1 MRLVRRSITPG
12 SYYAGIRMM
21 TSEGVHEEVARL
33 ATTQFPAERR
43 ADVEVLDMG
52 AGEGALSQRLR
63 DLGFERV
70 TAWELD
76 PSRLRVEGIP
86 VEPVDL
92 EAPVPDAARGRFDL
106 VTAVEVVEHL
116 ENPYGFFRRVADV
129 LAERGIAIVTTP
141 NVESARSRLR
151 FLRTGQF
158 RWFGESEYRDWGHIQ
173 PITSWQLD
181 KALRRSRLKVLER
194 SYNLR
199 DARFVYDPGLR
210 RVVGSLVAAAVTP
223 FLRGNARGD
232 INVWVI
238 GRA

>member
-1 MRLVRRSITPG
+1 MRLVTRSMTSG

-21 TSEGVHEEVARL
+21 TSEGVHEEVGRL
-33 ATTQFPAERR
+33 AAGRLPAERR
-43 ADVEVLDMG
+43 AAVEVLDMG

-63 DLGFERV
+63 DLGFARL

-76 PSRLRVEGIP
+76 PARFRVEAIR
-86 VEPVDL
+86 VEAVDL
-92 EAPVPDAARGRFDL
+92 EAPFPESARGRFDL
-106 VTAVEVVEHL
+106 ATAVEVVEHL
-116 ENPYGFFRRVADV
+116 ENPYAFFRQTAGV
-129 LAERGIAIVTTP
+129 LTERGVAIVTTP

-151 FLRTGQF
+151 FLRTGEF
-158 RWFGESEYRDWGHIQ
+158 RWFGESEYHDWGHIQ
-173 PITSWQLD
+173 PLSAWELD
-181 KALRRSRLKVLER
+181 KALRQSGLKVLER

-199 DARFVYDPGLR
+199 DALLVYDPGLR
-210 RVVGSLVAAAVTP
+210 RMLGSLVAAAMTP

>member
-1 MRLVRRSITPG
+1 MTPG

-21 TSEGVHEEVARL
+21 TSEGVHEEVGRL
-33 ATTQFPAERR
+33 AAARFPAERR

-63 DLGFERV
+63 DLGFARL

-76 PSRLRVEGIP
+76 PERFRVEAIP
-86 VEPVDL
+86 VEAVDL
-92 EAPVPDAARGRFDL
+92 EAPFPESARGRFDL
-106 VTAVEVVEHL
+106 ATAVEVVEHL
-116 ENPYGFFRRVADV
+116 ENPYAFFRQTAEV
-129 LAERGIAIVTTP
+129 LTGRGIAIVTTP

-151 FLRTGQF
+151 FLRTGEF
-158 RWFGESEYRDWGHIQ
+158 RWFGESEYLDWGHIQ
-173 PITSWQLD
+173 PLSSWELD
-181 KALRRSRLKVLER
+181 KALRQSGLKVLER

-199 DARFVYDPGLR
+199 DALLVYDPGLR
-210 RVVGSLVAAAVTP
+210 RVLGSLVAAAVTP

-238 GRA
+238 GHA